1 MGRNIDASPPL
12 WALIK
17 GPREATE
24 WSAMEEAD
32 VAATAMRAAE
42 KQAAKEARERAA
54 MQKCEAEVW
63 AVAAMIA
70 RELTAMEIADDEA
83 VRAEEWTVLPASCA
97 IGLTIVCTVPTVH
110 GFKIGQWMWHG
121 GVAVDQSAA
130 RDLWCDCRVV

>member
-1 MGRNIDASPPL
+1 
-12 WALIK
+12 
-17 GPREATE
+17 
-24 WSAMEEAD
+24 MEEAD

-83 VRAEEWTVLPASCA
+83 VRAEEWAAKDGDRVYVDRFACVMCHWLDDC
-97 IGLTIVCTVPTVH
+97 VH
-110 GFKIGQWMWHG
+110 GPDGPDGPWVNKIFLPTGT
-121 GVAVDQSAA
+121 
-130 RDLWCDCRVV
+130 